1 VLELGLQG
9 KDVMLLSFLLARAS
23 ECSHAPVPLS
33 DTFSAALRACVV
45 SVQVALGQTSPS
57 GIADSAV
64 LQRAEQLMDH
74 DGYVDDGTIPEGF
87 LYKVHIPVYANRSIE
102 TEARLLAPNGTV
114 LLNFTVRTH
123 GQNDAQGRTLNQFSG
138 DGVTPTGLTLFDL
151 NSPEDDAKSFGIWP
165 VNRAVQGVKGNA
177 AVAITGQASTLFRN
191 GILMHTGEW
200 QGWDPSQPMPNSHG
214 CIHAHP
220 DAIQAVWS
228 ILLDLGVVVRNNTDG
243 ALPYPY
249 KPQGLLSVELVR

>member
-1 VLELGLQG
+1 VLELGSQG
-9 KDVMLLSFLLARAS
+9 KDVTLLSFLLARAP
-23 ECSHAPVPLS
+23 ECSQSPVPLI
-33 DTFSAALRACVV
+33 DTFSAALRSCVV
-45 SVQVALGQTSPS
+45 AVQLALGQTSPS
-57 GIADSAV
+57 GVADSVV
-64 LQRAEQLMDH
+64 LQRAEQLMDF
-74 DGYVDDGTIPEGF
+74 DGYVDDGAVPEGF
-87 LYKVHIPVYANRSIE
+87 LYKVHIPVYRNRSLE
-102 TEARLLAPNGTV
+102 TEARLFAPNGTL

-123 GQNDAQGRTLNQFSG
+123 GQNDAQGRTLNQFAG

-151 NSPEDDAKSFGIWP
+151 NSPEDDPKSFGIWP

-177 AVAITGQASTLFRN
+177 AVAITGEAATLFRN

-220 DAIQAVWS
+220 DAIQAVWR
-228 ILLDLGVVVRNNTDG
+228 ILVELGVVVRNNTDG

-249 KPQGLLSVELVR
+249 KPQGVLSVELIR